1 MQIFKIVLS
10 SFILIIGCRPRP
22 SFTTYN
28 NHTIWQDTIEIE
40 SDGPYNLNHVVVKL
54 NFIPDTIYWSILKG
68 IICVIRQPNDKG
80 LQSFWLSSRSRAGDK
95 YDIKSNSSE
104 RYLGPLVPPLRCF
117 EPIYY
122 TNERFA
128 TLCGR
133 MDADPPSYYSLRG
146 ILLDSINSFH
156 FLVRAV
162 YNDSLNMELKS
173 DLINDVFSDLEI
185 IKNIKIPINYSKYPL
200 QKFN

>member
-1 MQIFKIVLS
+1 
-10 SFILIIGCRPRP
+10 
-22 SFTTYN
+22 
-28 NHTIWQDTIEIE
+28 
-40 SDGPYNLNHVVVKL
+40 
-54 NFIPDTIYWSILKG
+54 
-68 IICVIRQPNDKG
+68 
-80 LQSFWLSSRSRAGDK
+80 
-95 YDIKSNSSE
+95 
-104 RYLGPLVPPLRCF
+104 LRCF

-122 TNERFA
+122 TNERYA